1 MDLPAS
7 PGRTAVPQGS
17 SVLRGSGS
25 SRWGHTFG
33 SGLGF
38 FCTYSIGTK
47 VFPEWAEVPLG
58 SLVLCG
64 SGPSRW
70 GHPWGSG
77 LRACARTLLDRRP
90 S

>member
-1 MDLPAS
+1 MGLPAS

-17 SVLRGSGS
+17 SVLLGSGS
-25 SRWGHTFG
+25 LRWGRVC
-33 SGLGF
+33 LLLYVLDRNKGF
-38 FCTYSIGTK
+38 SPNRAK
-47 VFPEWAEVPLG
+47 VPWG

-77 LRACARTLLDRRP
+77 LRVCIRTRSDRRL